1 MIVSLLESHEIDSYR
16 FERIYLDFFNLK
28 GIPFSITPDP
38 DFFFLSDAHRSV
50 IEKIHY
56 GILSRM
62 GFMLLSGEVGTGKT
76 TLCRILLDQLQE
88 KARFVYLIN
97 PSLSGKELIAS
108 ILDDLGVPRPTRSTK
123 KDLIDHLNKFLLDQ
137 EHSHPVVII
146 IDDAQT
152 MPVATLEDLRLL
164 SNLETDKHKLLQM
177 LLVGQPELLT
187 KLDRPD
193 LRQLKQRVTV
203 SCSLSFLSVEEVRGY
218 IERRLFI
225 AGNQGQIRF
234 SPKAIRLIHKR
245 SGGIPRMINKIGDLA
260 LTAAYVSGSHVV
272 EIPHLRAALG
282 ELIESQ
288 SVHNTDDRWFKKH
301 ARFWW
306 WFVIGITLCML
317 IGLKWYHLPKA
328 NSAWLFE
335 KGNAIYQ
342 GDIRMSKNVG
352 HAKNIGD
359 SS

>member
-1 MIVSLLESHEIDSYR
+1 MVLSPLESHEKDPYR
-16 FERIYLDFFNLK
+16 YGRIYLDFFNLN

-38 DFFFLSDAHRSV
+38 EFFFLADAHRCV

-56 GILSRM
+56 GIQSRM

-76 TLCRILLDQLQE
+76 TLCRILLDQLQ
-88 KARFVYLIN
+88 KSARSVYLIN

-108 ILDDLGVPRPTRSTK
+108 ILDDLGVSWPARSTK
-123 KDLIDHLNKFLLDQ
+123 KDLIDHLNRFLLDQ
-137 EHSHPVVII
+137 EHSQPVVII

-177 LLVGQPELLT
+177 LLVGQPELIA
-187 KLDRPD
+187 KLNRPE
-193 LRQLKQRVTV
+193 LRQLKQRITV
-203 SCSLSFLSVEEVRGY
+203 SCFLNFLSMEEVRGY

-234 SPKAIRLIHKR
+234 SPKVIRLIHKR
-245 SGGIPRMINKIGDLA
+245 SGGIPRMINKIGDMA
-260 LTAAYVSGSHVV
+260 LTAAYASGSYIVK
-272 EIPHLRAALG
+272 IPHLRAALS

-288 SVHNTDDRWFKKH
+288 PVRNTDDCRLKKSL
-301 ARFWW
+301 RFWW
-306 WFVIGITLCML
+306 LFAVGIALWAL
-317 IGLKWYHLPKA
+317 ITLKWYYPVEACSGRLLRKIEATYRCANLLPEYDDHGKK
-328 NSAWLFE
+328 FGE
-335 KGNAIYQ
+335 
-342 GDIRMSKNVG
+342 
-352 HAKNIGD
+352 